1 MPTAKLPHNIMLFWS
16 ASQSSTE
23 YLIGSENG
31 PSLTGLI
38 RHKVNRARSTITM
51 VGGVS
56 ISKIP
61 TDTVWRSS
69 HALTAVAV
77 GIHESLS
84 HLSEGWI
91 SDARTTRRVIFRD
104 CRFAP
109 DA

>member
-1 MPTAKLPHNIMLFWS
+1 MPTAKSHHNIMPFWS

-31 PSLTGLI
+31 PSPTGLI
-38 RHKVNRARSTITM
+38 LHKVNRVRSTITM

-61 TDTVWRSS
+61 TATFWRSS
-69 HALTAVAV
+69 HALTVVAV

-91 SDARTTRRVIFRD
+91 LDARIKRRVYLSRLSVRI
-104 CRFAP
+104 
-109 DA
+109 